1 VLDPSGPCLEG
12 SGAELNDPHR
22 DEGGGEQWI
31 SSELSYLKKCPV
43 KLESLQYV
51 LNNCMPYNDAT
62 CPENASLIDTG
73 IDVGNELVRFLTAI
87 KNHREG
93 KPERETDAIRIH
105 AAAPEMFRLLL
116 EINEYM
122 INSSWDPPW
131 RQDLHALATKLGAK
145 IPPSASGDSQ

>member
-1 VLDPSGPCLEG
+1 
-12 SGAELNDPHR
+12 
-22 DEGGGEQWI
+22 
-31 SSELSYLKKCPV
+31 
-43 KLESLQYV
+43 
-51 LNNCMPYNDAT
+51 MPYNDVT

-131 RQDLHALATKLGAK
+131 RQDLHALTTKLGAK

>member
-1 VLDPSGPCLEG
+1 MDKLGVIIPEKV
-12 SGAELNDPHR
+12 AKE
-22 DEGGGEQWI
+22 
-31 SSELSYLKKCPV
+31 
-43 KLESLQYV
+43 LESLQYV
-51 LNNCMPYNDAT
+51 LGDCMPYNDAT

-87 KNHREG
+87 KDHREG

-116 EINEYM
+116 GINEYM